1 MKKIFLILFSFSFV
15 FAHICNTK
23 LFSLSTEGEN
33 GIVLQNIL
41 TDISDSCRPNII
53 IKDNIA
59 KEKLKEK
66 LKYVKLSNLTLED
79 FFKHLLTENGYFYT
93 LKDDTLSISYIKTE
107 NFKIDYV
114 NNIITGSSN
123 FSASTNDTGG
133 GTNTLSSN
141 FSFDFWKEFSEN
153 INSILTAQ
161 ANSYFKNPLPII
173 DKTSGLVTITGTK
186 LQLNRVK
193 KYIQELNKRLHKE
206 VLVDVKIYSV
216 KLSQSHQSGINWSN
230 LSLAIGASPKLTSNI
245 GQTILD
251 NSTFKLSGLLNFL
264 AQYGQVNS
272 ISNPKITTL
281 NNQKA
286 IITVG
291 ETRYYS
297 YKSVTTDT
305 NGNAV
310 QSDTI
315 DSKFVGILLDITPEI
330 SDNNIIMMNINP
342 SVSSLAPQELNV
354 NLPPNTIEKKLNTMI
369 RIQDGSTII
378 LGGLITDDKTFNQN
392 GVPILKEIPILKYL
406 FSYKEKI
413 SHREELIFVITPH
426 IIDLN
431 KTIKIDKIGYKL
443 PKLEDL

>member
-1 MKKIFLILFSFSFV
+1 M
-15 FAHICNTK
+15 
-23 LFSLSTEGEN
+23 
-33 GIVLQNIL
+33 
-41 TDISDSCRPNII
+41 
-53 IKDNIA
+53 
-59 KEKLKEK
+59 
-66 LKYVKLSNLTLED
+66 
-79 FFKHLLTENGYFYT
+79 
-93 LKDDTLSISYIKTE
+93 
-107 NFKIDYV
+107 

-161 ANSYFKNPLPII
+161 ANTYFKNPLPII

-378 LGGLITDDKTFNQN
+378 LGGLITDDKTFNKN
-392 GVPILKEIPILKYL
+392 GVPILKEIPLIKYL

-413 SHREELIFVITPH
+413 SSREELIFVITPH